1 MTADVPRPDPRVIT
15 AYLDDVA
22 LELEAAKRLVVDPP
36 NRFAA
41 FHLQQAAEKLIK
53 AVRLV
58 YGLRVTAEHNLEVLV
73 NEIPDDV
80 WRTKLVVMEPLSSF
94 ATTYRYPSPT
104 GKTKSGPSKAEIL
117 DWIERL
123 RELCTD
129 ARTLLAQRP
138 G

>member
-1 MTADVPRPDPRVIT
+1 M
-15 AYLDDVA
+15 
-22 LELEAAKRLVVDPP
+22 
-36 NRFAA
+36 
-41 FHLQQAAEKLIK
+41 
-53 AVRLV
+53 RLV